1 MTCAGRFVTLSL
13 SIVVVATLSAQRVDV
28 PNEWRQWRGPTN
40 TGMATGDA
48 PLKWDDKTNVRWKI
62 EIPGRGFSSPVI
74 AGDRIFVTTAIPTAE
89 IKAPEG
95 GRGPGGGA
103 GAGVEHRFVVMAI
116 DRQTGKT
123 HWERTATTAV
133 PHEGYHRVYGSFAS
147 NSPVTDGTRVYAF
160 FGSRG
165 LFAYDI
171 HGKEIWKKDFSVP
184 MNMRLQFGEGSAVV
198 LNDGR
203 LYTLFDH
210 EKGSF
215 LAALD
220 AASGKELWRTPR
232 EEKSNWSTPLV
243 LEHAGR
249 KQIVVSASERVHAYD
264 IETGKSIWQATGL
277 GMNTIPQPVQ
287 SGDTVIVMSG
297 YRNPNLLAIKLGR
310 TGDLTGTDAIA
321 WTTTRGLWYTPS
333 PVLHENKLY
342 VLTDTAQL
350 TCFNATTGEAHYQQ
364 MRFDKPYNIKASP
377 VGANG
382 KLYIS
387 TEEGDVAVVRMGEK
401 FEVLA
406 TNTLADQSFIA
417 APAVAGGDLFL
428 RSRTHLFRISEGGR

>member
-1 MTCAGRFVTLSL
+1 
-13 SIVVVATLSAQRVDV
+13 
-28 PNEWRQWRGPTN
+28 
-40 TGMATGDA
+40 MATGDA
-48 PLKWDDKTNVRWKI
+48 PLKWDDKTNVRWKV

-74 AGDRIFVTTAIPTAE
+74 AGDRIFVTTAVPAAE
-89 IKAPEG
+89 IAGPEG
-95 GRGPGGGA
+95 GRAGGGA
-103 GAGVEHRFVVMAI
+103 GRSVEHRFVVMAI

-123 HWERTATTAV
+123 HWERTAVTAV

-165 LFAYDI
+165 LFAFDI
-171 HGKEIWKKDFSVP
+171 HGKEIWKKDFNVQ

-198 LNDGR
+198 LSDGR
-203 LYTLFDH
+203 LFTLFDH

-215 LAALD
+215 LSAHD
-220 AASGKELWRTPR
+220 AASGKELWRATR

-249 KQIVVSASERVHAYD
+249 KQIVVSASEKVHSYD
-264 IETGKSIWQATGL
+264 AETGKPIWEASGL

-287 SGDTVIVMSG
+287 NGDMVIVMSG

-321 WTTTRGLWYTPS
+321 WTTARGLSYTPS
-333 PVLHENKLY
+333 PLLHENKLY

-350 TCFNATTGEAHYQQ
+350 SCFDATTGQPHYQQ

-382 KLYIS
+382 KLYVS
-387 TEEGDVAVVRMGEK
+387 TEEGDVVVIRMGEK

-406 TNTLADQSFIA
+406 VNTLADQSFIA
-417 APAVAGGDLFL
+417 SPAVAGGDIFL
-428 RSRTHLFRISEGGR
+428 RSRTHLFRISEAAR